1 MLCKFCFSP
10 LEVFKLYF
18 VVFFALGI
26 KDRRLGGQR
35 GGGHVLLTCCCR
47 LSFLR
52 RPWVVRLQNR
62 GRLPKLQVR
71 IRSPNRPKSH
81 FRGFNFQNFLQEYHA
96 ELFRK
101 LAPSAIDNSPPLN
114 LYYAKSG
121 NSVETLTKQPI
132 GTIIKILDL

>member
-1 MLCKFCFSP
+1 MLLTFGSFQTLFCSLFCSWDQGP
-10 LEVFKLYF
+10 QT
-18 VVFFALGI
+18 
-26 KDRRLGGQR
+26 RRAE